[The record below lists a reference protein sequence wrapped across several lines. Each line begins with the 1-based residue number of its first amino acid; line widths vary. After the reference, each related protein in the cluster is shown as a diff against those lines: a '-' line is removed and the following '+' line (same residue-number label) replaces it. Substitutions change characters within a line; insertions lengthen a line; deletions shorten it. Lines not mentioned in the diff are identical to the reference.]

1 MGLLHVLAGSG
12 ALALVGIGLA
22 MARFDE
28 FKVARALFWA
38 AGLVAGSADFWWQL
52 TTSDPGIVR
61 ALCGIVVGIA
71 VFVLLPMLLRW
82 LNRLEAKAGALT
94 ASTLPEG

>member
-12 ALALVGIGLA
+12 ALALVGIGIA

-52 TTSDPGIVR
+52 
-61 ALCGIVVGIA
+61 
-71 VFVLLPMLLRW
+71 
-82 LNRLEAKAGALT
+82 
-94 ASTLPEG
+94 

>member
-1 MGLLHVLAGSG
+1 MGLLHALAGSG

-28 FKVARALFWA
+28 FKAARALFWA
-38 AGLVAGSADFWWQL
+38 AGIVAGSADFWWQL
-52 TTSDPGIVR
+52 TTSDPGLVR

-71 VFVLLPMLLRW
+71 VLVLLPMLLRW
-82 LNRLEAKAGALT
+82 LDSLETKGATLT
-94 ASTLPEG
+94 AGTSPER

>member
-12 ALALVGIGLA
+12 ALALVGIGIA

-52 TTSDPGIVR
+52 TTSDPGFVR
-61 ALCGIVVGIA
+61 APCGIVVGVA

-82 LNRLEAKAGALT
+82 LKRLETKAETLTAGAL
-94 ASTLPEG
+94 PDR